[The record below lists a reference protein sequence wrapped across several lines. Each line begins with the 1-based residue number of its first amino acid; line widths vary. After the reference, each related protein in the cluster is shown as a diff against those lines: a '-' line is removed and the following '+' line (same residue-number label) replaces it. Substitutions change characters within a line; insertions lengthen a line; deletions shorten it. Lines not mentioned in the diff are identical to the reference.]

1 MLASMKDTRHK
12 DGEGY
17 TMPVVVRARSYYLYD
32 RYGVRYIDFFQNH
45 GRAILGHRPELMQ
58 RAIKST
64 VDRGLVSEYPSV
76 FQGRLEKLLAQ
87 LFPDFSAFRLYS
99 DSRLVNDLALKV
111 SSGAKAI
118 YDPACSASENSCKV
132 SYWRPYLEVGGADSV
147 LLFPILPFP
156 GSFIP
161 QVVCI
166 KDQTLAE
173 TLPPSDCVS
182 PLLLDLLIKATA
194 NLINEMKSEESV
206 AKRMDNP
213 FKGLFE
219 TRGPYGITHLDDIR
233 YREFYQEA
241 LRLRVV
247 LPPSADIPFIVP
259 GSYSK
264 GDISEFLKLSAQYVP
279 TMAE

>member
-1 MLASMKDTRHK
+1 MKDTRHK

-17 TMPVVVRARSYYLYD
+17 TMPVVVRARSFYLYD

-45 GRAILGHRPELMQ
+45 GRAILGHRPEMMQ

-76 FQGRLEKLLAQ
+76 FSGRLEKLLAQ
-87 LFPDFSAFRLYS
+87 LFPGYLAFRIYS
-99 DSRLVNDLALKV
+99 DSHVIADIARKV
-111 SSGAKAI
+111 SPDAKAI
-118 YDPACSASENSCKV
+118 YDPACPVLENSCKV

-166 KDQTLAE
+166 KDQALADE
-173 TLPPSDCVS
+173 LPLSDCVS

-194 NLINEMKSEESV
+194 SLIHEMKSEESV
-206 AKRMDNP
+206 VKRMDNP
-213 FKGLFE
+213 LKGLFE
-219 TRGPYGITHLDDIR
+219 TRGPYGITNLDDIR
-233 YREFYQEA
+233 YREFYHEA
-241 LRLRVV
+241 LKLRVV
-247 LPPSADIPFIVP
+247 LPPTADIPFIIP
-259 GSYSK
+259 GIYSK
-264 GDISEFLKLSAQYVP
+264 GDISEFLRLSAQYAT
-279 TMAE
+279 TMVI